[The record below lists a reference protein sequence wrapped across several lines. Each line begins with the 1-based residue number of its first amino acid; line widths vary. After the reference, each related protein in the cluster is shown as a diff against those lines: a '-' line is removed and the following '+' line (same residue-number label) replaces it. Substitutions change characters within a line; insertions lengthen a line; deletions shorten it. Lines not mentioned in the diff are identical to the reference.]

1 MTAIRSRW
9 LPQGCHSWPLPLVL
23 ALPLVTAL
31 SLAAAP
37 SATAQD
43 LPGAPIL
50 GAGLTGWPEVISGDV
65 VLEGNGVVDVI
76 RDYAD
81 ADSPRWY
88 GWYDHAQ
95 EGVWG
100 QVVVDGD
107 LAVGLRAG
115 TPRGLDILSL
125 DDLAAPD
132 RVASLE
138 GNTYTAAW
146 LRGPALYLSLE
157 TALFVYD
164 LSDPAD
170 PRFRQVVPLGES
182 AAPRAF
188 SRVGDR
194 LLLIDRAADVRILDI
209 TDPLAPLDRGVVSL
223 DADRLAGLV
232 AGDGVVHALEV
243 TGDAL
248 ALATHAVT
256 GDGTL
261 PRLSRRA
268 LTGTPPG
275 GAVPLAR
282 RGDLLL
288 VGAPQVQAFDVSQ
301 PADPQPTW
309 QRPLA
314 AAHLAISASRVFVG
328 TSERLQ
334 IYPRLPAGTDPG
346 TPVQR
351 KVLPRLNLVTGQG
364 PVQVAQDHADRSVLW
379 PVQVADPTSPQLG
392 LPFDTGVDGDL
403 VVQGTLGAMVD
414 LQGVLQLV
422 DLTDPSQPSLAGR
435 YEKEGL
441 LFGDA
446 FLAGDLLVLEILTDA
461 VALTLLDV
469 SDPQAPRRITA
480 LREYGTVAVGEGLLV
495 CRRNTRVIL
504 YDVSDPERPKEASRP
519 GVRGR
524 VLDAVVSDGHLHVLT
539 EIGPGQATVQSL
551 DVTDPGDPQPRATV
565 TLPRYATALAVHA
578 HRLYA
583 YGFTWGQIL
592 TIAEPAQPQLVSEF
606 PALGQ
611 SGRGLAFNGDVTT
624 VGGWLVTVR
633 DETFAPAAAGRDLP
647 AVADGRLRV
656 APNPFN
662 PRTTVRFATARARTL
677 TLTVHDLR
685 GRRVATLAQGRF
697 AAGTHTLRWDGRDR
711 AGLPVASGTY
721 LLRLHGDGLAASRT
735 VTLIK

>member
-1 MTAIRSRW
+1 VWSLLAW
-9 LPQGCHSWPLPLVL
+9 L
-23 ALPLVTAL
+23 
-31 SLAAAP
+31 
-37 SATAQD
+37 
-43 LPGAPIL
+43 LPGTAGSAGARELPDAPIV
-50 GAGLTGWPEVISGDV
+50 GAGLTGWPVVISGDL
-65 VLEGNGVVDVI
+65 VLEGSGLIDVV
-76 RDYAD
+76 RDYTD
-81 ADSPRWY
+81 AGSPRWY
-88 GWYDHAQ
+88 GWYDHSQ
-95 EGVWG
+95 DGVWG
-100 QVVVDGD
+100 QVVIDGD
-107 LAVGLRAG
+107 VAVALRVGSSA
-115 TPRGLDILSL
+115 GLDIL
-125 DDLAAPD
+125 DLADPD
-132 RVASLE
+132 QPRRVASLE

-146 LRGPALYLSLE
+146 LAGPALYVSLE

-164 LSDPAD
+164 LSDPAE
-170 PRFRQVVPLGES
+170 PEFQQVLPLGES

-194 LLLIDRAADVRILDI
+194 LLLIDRSADVRILDL
-209 TDPLAPLDRGVVSL
+209 TDPLAPQDLGVVSL

-248 ALATHAVT
+248 TLATHAVT

-268 LTGTPPG
+268 LAGSPPG

-282 RGDLLL
+282 RDDLLL

-309 QRPLA
+309 QRSLA

-328 TSERLQ
+328 TAERLQ

-351 KVLPRLNLVTGQG
+351 KVLPRLNAVTGQG
-364 PVQVAQDHADRSVLW
+364 PVQVAQDHADRSVIW
-379 PVQVADPTSPQLG
+379 PVEVADPTSPQLG
-392 LPFDTGVDGDL
+392 APFDTGVDGDL
-403 VVQGTLGAMVD
+403 VVQGALGAMVD

-446 FLAGDLLVLEILTDA
+446 FLAGDLLVLEVLTDA

-504 YDVSDPERPKEASRP
+504 YDVSDPERPKEVSRP

-539 EIGPGQATVQSL
+539 EIGPSTATVQSL

-583 YGFTWGQIL
+583 YGFNWGQIL
-592 TIAEPAQPQLVSEF
+592 AVAEPAQPQLVSEF

-633 DETFAPAAAGRDLP
+633 DETFAPAAAGQDLP
-647 AVADGRLRV
+647 AVRDRRLRV

-662 PRTTVRFATARARTL
+662 PRTTVRFTTERARAL
-677 TLTVHDLR
+677 ALTVHDLR

-697 AAGTHTLRWDGRDR
+697 AAGTHTLQWDGRDG

-721 LLRLHGDGLAASRT
+721 LLRLHGDGLATSRT